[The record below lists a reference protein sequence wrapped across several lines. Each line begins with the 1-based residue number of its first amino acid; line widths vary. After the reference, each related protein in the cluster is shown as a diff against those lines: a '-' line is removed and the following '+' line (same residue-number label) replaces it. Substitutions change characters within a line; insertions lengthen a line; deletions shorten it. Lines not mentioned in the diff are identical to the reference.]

1 MDAPNPP
8 IAKKMKKDIS
18 CYFKKRVVSSSDSAT
33 TGGEA
38 SAIAQTPATVA
49 ASTTPEVIYTEWTDE
64 ADDQD
69 VAVALQWRRGDKLT
83 RERKLHCIDHTL
95 KVGDNH
101 RMPFTQ
107 TESIT
112 LTSVISLVTTT
123 VFTSLLVCAACYVSP
138 VYSLHRTKS
147 VEARVSQLVD
157 WSLNH

>member
-1 MDAPNPP
+1 MYIVAVSSQLTMDAPNPP

-83 RERKLHCIDHTL
+83 THQR
-95 KVGDNH
+95 
-101 RMPFTQ
+101 TQ
-107 TESIT
+107 TT
-112 LTSVISLVTTT
+112 L
-123 VFTSLLVCAACYVSP
+123 
-138 VYSLHRTKS
+138 H
-147 VEARVSQLVD
+147 
-157 WSLNH
+157 